1 VGAGAAMFENDSVNF
16 DYDEVDKNLGN
27 DPPLN
32 EKDVVALETIN
43 KIFDL
48 VFKEKTSLQESYL
61 NYVALVYI
69 VKPELICGKTLREIG
84 NDLAIPKSNLGRIVM
99 KMRDRINFA
108 GVLCRPNSQI
118 EKSKMR
124 EEEQYE
130 FKY

>member
-1 VGAGAAMFENDSVNF
+1 MGAGAAMFENDSVNF

>member
-1 VGAGAAMFENDSVNF
+1 MFENESVDF

-27 DPPLN
+27 APSPN
-32 EKDVVALETIN
+32 EKDVVAIETIN

-48 VFKEKTSLQESYL
+48 VFEEKTSLQESYL

-84 NDLAIPKSNLGRIVM
+84 NELAIPKSNLGRIVM

-108 GVLCRPNSQI
+108 GVLCRPNSQG
-118 EKSKMR
+118 EKLKMR
-124 EEEQYE
+124 EQEQYE
-130 FKY
+130 FEY